1 MSAHNRRGAEPPL
14 DLSRWRILPNILIG
28 LGGLLAIGGAIAN
41 PQQFGY
47 SWLFA
52 YMFFLSFSLGAL
64 FLVLMHHLFDAS
76 WSVPIRR
83 LVEHMACLAAPTM
96 AVLFLPIAVL
106 APKVYEWMH
115 RLQTGEIDHS
125 LHAKQP
131 LFTIPMFYLVALF
144 CFVVWYFWT
153 NRLRYWSLKQDVA
166 GSATGTTQPGLLQ
179 WLFGL
184 NQEDPGLVE
193 CTQQMRKFAAS
204 GIFLF
209 AITIT
214 LAAIMWM
221 KALQHEWFST
231 MYGVWYFAA
240 SVWVALPTVYLIAVI
255 LKQQGPLREVVQE
268 KQIYF
273 IGSLMLAFTVFWAYI
288 SFSQYF
294 IIWNANMPEET
305 FWYVLREK
313 GTWWDVSMIIIF
325 CHFFLPFLMLLRID
339 WKLKLTVM
347 VPLCFWAWLMHF
359 FDISFNILPAG
370 RPDGFSFQWLWLDL
384 GCMAFIGGVLTK
396 VFVRNLNAHPACP
409 QKDPRL
415 AEGLDIY
422 VPAPPSGGAAPSH
435 GGAE

>member
-1 MSAHNRRGAEPPL
+1 MSAHDHNIPSGEPPL
-14 DLSRWRILPNILIG
+14 DMYRWRNAPNFLIG
-28 LGGLLAIGGAIAN
+28 LGGVLAIAGWIGNA
-41 PQQFGY
+41 QQFGY

-52 YMFFLSFSLGAL
+52 YMFFLSFCLGAL
-64 FLVLMHHLFDAS
+64 FLVIVHHLFDAS

-83 LVEHMACLAAPTM
+83 YVEHMACLAPAM
-96 AVLFLPIAVL
+96 AGLFIPIALL
-106 APKVYEWMH
+106 APRIFEWMH

-125 LHAKQP
+125 LQAKHP
-131 LFTIPMFYLVALF
+131 LFTVPMFYVVAVF
-144 CFVVWYFWT
+144 CFVVWCVLS
-153 NRLRYWSLKQDVA
+153 NRLRHWSLQQDR
-166 GSATGTTQPGLLQ
+166 TGTA
-179 WLFGL
+179 
-184 NQEDPGLVE
+184 E
-193 CTQQMRKFAAS
+193 CTFKMRFYS
-204 GIFLF
+204 FWGIFAF
-209 AITIT
+209 AITLT

-240 SVWVALPTVYLIAVI
+240 SVWVTLPTVYLIAVI
-255 LKQQGPLREVVQE
+255 LKRQGPLREVVQE

-294 IIWNANMPEET
+294 IIWNANIPEET

-313 GTWWDVSMIIIF
+313 GSWWDVSMIIIF

-347 VPLCFWAWLMHF
+347 IPLCAWAWLMHF
-359 FDISFNILPAG
+359 FDMSFNVLPAG
-370 RPDGFSFQWLWLDL
+370 RPDGFSLQWLWLDL
-384 GCMAFIGGVLTK
+384 GCLALIGGVLTRA
-396 VFVRNLNAHPACP
+396 FVRNLNAHPAFP

-422 VPAPPSGGAAPSH
+422 VPPASAGGAAPSH

>member
-1 MSAHNRRGAEPPL
+1 MSAHTKPSAEPPL
-14 DLSRWRILPNILIG
+14 DLSRWRKAPNVLMTA
-28 LGGLLAIGGAIAN
+28 GGVLAVVGWVAN
-41 PQQFGY
+41 AQQFGY

-52 YMFFLSFSLGAL
+52 YMFFLSFCLGAL
-64 FLVLMHHLFDAS
+64 FLVIVHHLFDAS

-83 LVEHMACLAAPTM
+83 YVEHLACLAPVM
-96 AVLFLPIAVL
+96 AGLFIPIALL
-106 APKVYEWMH
+106 APRIYEWMH
-115 RLQTGEIDHS
+115 RLQSGEIDHS
-125 LHAKQP
+125 LQAKLP
-131 LFTIPMFYLVALF
+131 LFTVPMFYVVAVF
-144 CFVVWYFWT
+144 CFVVWCVLS
-153 NRLRYWSLKQDVA
+153 NRLRHWSLQQDR
-166 GSATGTTQPGLLQ
+166 TGAA
-179 WLFGL
+179 
-184 NQEDPGLVE
+184 E
-193 CTQQMRKFAAS
+193 CTYKMRFYS
-204 GIFLF
+204 FWGIFAF

-240 SVWVALPTVYLIAVI
+240 SVWVTLATVYLIAVI
-255 LKQQGPLREVVQE
+255 LRRQGPLREVVQE

-294 IIWNANMPEET
+294 IIWNANIPEET

-347 VPLCFWAWLMHF
+347 VPLCAWAWLMHF
-359 FDISFNILPAG
+359 FDMAFNILPAG

-384 GCMAFIGGVLTK
+384 GCTAFIGGLLTK

>member
-1 MSAHNRRGAEPPL
+1 MSAHDRPSEDPPL
-14 DLSRWRILPNILIG
+14 DLSRWRNVPNILMG
-28 LGGLLAIGGAIAN
+28 VGGVLAIAGWVGN
-41 PQQFGY
+41 PTQFGY

-52 YMFFLSFSLGAL
+52 YMFYLSFCLGAL
-64 FLVLMHHLFDAS
+64 FLVIVHHLFDAS

-83 LVEHMACLAAPTM
+83 YVEHMACLAPAM
-96 AVLFLPIAVL
+96 AGLFIPIALL
-106 APKVYEWMH
+106 APRIFEWMR

-131 LFTIPMFYLVALF
+131 LFTVPMFYLVAVL
-144 CFVVWYFWT
+144 CFVVWWVLS
-153 NRLRYWSLKQDVA
+153 NRLRHWSLQQDR
-166 GSATGTTQPGLLQ
+166 TGAA
-179 WLFGL
+179 
-184 NQEDPGLVE
+184 E
-193 CTQQMRKFAAS
+193 CTYKMRFYS
-204 GIFLF
+204 FWGIFAF

-240 SVWVALPTVYLIAVI
+240 SVWVTYPMVYLIAVI
-255 LKQQGPLREVVQE
+255 LKRQGLLREVVQE

-313 GTWWDVSMIIIF
+313 GSWWDVSMIIIF

-347 VPLCFWAWLMHF
+347 VPLCAWAWLMHF

-370 RPDGFSFQWLWLDL
+370 RPDGFSLPWLWLDL
-384 GCMAFIGGVLTK
+384 GCVALIGGVLTK
-396 VFVRNLNAHPACP
+396 VFVRDLNAHPAFP

-422 VPAPPSGGAAPSH
+422 VPPASAGGAAPPQ
-435 GGAE
+435 GATQ